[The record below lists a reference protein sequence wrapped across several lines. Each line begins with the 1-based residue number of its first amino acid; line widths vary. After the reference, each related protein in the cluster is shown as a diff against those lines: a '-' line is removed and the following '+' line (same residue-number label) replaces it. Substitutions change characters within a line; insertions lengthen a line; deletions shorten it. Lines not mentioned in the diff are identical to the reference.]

1 MSLTNEQKER
11 FQILLQ
17 QLQIPDDLINQYL
30 QGGGIERLV
39 IDKVNKSWHF
49 NLQVPRIL
57 PTELYELLETKL
69 KQSFSHIAR
78 TTFALETENK
88 QFTEEE
94 VRAYWPLCTERI
106 TFFTY
111 VCLFKKQLPQVNGV
125 KLLINVNN
133 ELESTALKKNVA
145 KTSRGSIRGFWIP
158 AFPVRHTYTA
168 KYRRNAKV
176 S

>member
-39 IDKVNKSWHF
+39 IDKANKSWHF

-78 TTFALETENK
+78 TTFAL
-88 QFTEEE
+88 
-94 VRAYWPLCTERI
+94 
-106 TFFTY
+106 
-111 VCLFKKQLPQVNGV
+111 
-125 KLLINVNN
+125 
-133 ELESTALKKNVA
+133 
-145 KTSRGSIRGFWIP
+145 
-158 AFPVRHTYTA
+158 
-168 KYRRNAKV
+168 
-176 S
+176 